1 MANNYDQG
9 ATFVPAECLA
19 PGGAQA
25 AAEILL
31 KLAEILESDER
42 PVEYD
47 DFYEGCLN
55 VEPQSDGS
63 LYISSG
69 DEFFCFASFEYLIE
83 SWQNAI

>member
-42 PVEYD
+42 PGEYD

-69 DEFFCFASFEYLIE
+69 DEFFCFASFE
-83 SWQNAI
+83 